1 MKNKKKKGKE
11 IQSHQTCSADNEEP
25 DDVVNAA
32 EKELSLKSGCFI
44 AKNLHRY
51 ESSLYSKI

>member
-1 MKNKKKKGKE
+1 MKNKKKKRKE
-11 IQSHQTCSADNEEP
+11 IQSHPTCNPDNKEP

-32 EKELSLKSGCFI
+32 EKAFSLKSDCFME
-44 AKNLHRY
+44 KNLHRY